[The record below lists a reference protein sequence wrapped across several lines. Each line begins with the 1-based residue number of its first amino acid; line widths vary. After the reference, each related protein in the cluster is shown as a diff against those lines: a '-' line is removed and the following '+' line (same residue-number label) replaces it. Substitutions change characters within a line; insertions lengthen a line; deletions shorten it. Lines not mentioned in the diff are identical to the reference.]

1 MSFEKF
7 IAPFSEYPV
16 LQGRILHVL
25 ESLPPDVQT
34 DFLEDSRFRVEIDNF
49 VPGVG
54 WSFLMP
60 APGVDGKGSRCVIL
74 RTKLAD
80 LGEEFAQYVIAHEF
94 AHAFL
99 HNGSWGDIT
108 DIEEAADALAA
119 SWGFVRPPKT

>member
-1 MSFEKF
+1 MSFTRYL
-7 IAPFSEYPV
+7 APFAEYPV
-16 LQGRILHVL
+16 LQQRVLHVL
-25 ESLPPDVQT
+25 ESLPENVQN
-34 DFLEDSRFRVEIDNF
+34 DFLTDPRFQVEIDNY

-60 APGVDGKGSRCVIL
+60 APGMDGQGSRCVIL

-80 LGEEFAQYVIAHEF
+80 LNEAFACYVIAHEF

-99 HNGSWGDIT
+99 HNGGWGEIT

-119 SWGFVRPPKT
+119 SWGFERPPR